1 MVAAMPSFVLSV
13 VAALLWLLVAAPSP
27 ASAQN
32 ATQNKDAPTEQ
43 GVTRLGSAEGW
54 SAYSDTE
61 KNRKVCYLVGEP
73 SKVEPAS
80 AKREKAQATVTHRPH
95 EKVANEVSFK
105 AGYAFKEGSDAELMV
120 DGKKFSLFT
129 NKDAAWSRDAA
140 TDKAVVDAMAKGKH
154 AVFKGVSTRGTATT
168 DTYALAGFAQ
178 ALAQIDKACGVK
190 R

>member
-1 MVAAMPSFVLSV
+1 MPSFAFSTAALVWVL
-13 VAALLWLLVAAPSP
+13 VAALSP
-27 ASAQN
+27 ALAQSA
-32 ATQNKDAPTEQ
+32 AQNKDAPAEQ
-43 GVTRLGSAEGW
+43 GVTRLGSAEAW

-61 KNRKVCYLVGEP
+61 KNRKICYLVGEP
-73 SKVEPAS
+73 SKVEPAG
-80 AKREKAQATVTHRPH
+80 AKRDKAQATVTHRPH

-105 AGYAFKEGSDAELMV
+105 AGYAFKEGSDAELTV

-140 TDKAVVDAMAKGKH
+140 TDKAVVAAMAKGKQ
-154 AVFKGVSTRGTATT
+154 AVFKGTSSHGTATT
-168 DTYALAGFAQ
+168 DIYALAGFAQ